1 MLGAY
6 CGYSFFGWLAPL
18 LGDGLGFW
26 LTVPL
31 AAIAVAALGIGIE
44 VTVLRRI
51 YGAPELFQL
60 LATFGILLV
69 LADATLAVWGPQD
82 LLGPRAP
89 GLEGAVDIF
98 GQKLPA
104 YDLFLIVVG
113 PAVLGGL
120 WWLLQRTNWGVQV
133 RAATENRELTAAL
146 GIDQRRLF
154 TSVFALG
161 ARSEEHTSEL

>member
-1 MLGAY
+1 MSCLFVQFLTGLASASSLFLVAAGLPLIFGITRFVNFAHCSLYMLGAY
-6 CGYSFFGWLAPL
+6 CGDSFVGWLAPL

-104 YDLFLIVVG
+104 YDLFLIVG
-113 PAVLGGL
+113 RQ
-120 WWLLQRTNWGVQV
+120 LQIG
-133 RAATENRELTAAL
+133 REH
-146 GIDQRRLF
+146 
-154 TSVFALG
+154 V
-161 ARSEEHTSEL
+161 